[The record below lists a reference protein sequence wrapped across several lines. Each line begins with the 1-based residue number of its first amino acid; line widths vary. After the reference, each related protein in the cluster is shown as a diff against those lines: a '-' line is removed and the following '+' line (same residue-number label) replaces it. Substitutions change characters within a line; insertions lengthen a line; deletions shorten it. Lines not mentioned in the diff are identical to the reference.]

1 MTTYSE
7 KDLLEAVNVG
17 NIREIQQLLDQGISP
32 NAEVDG
38 WTALEKA
45 SVRNQYNVIEIL
57 IEAGVDPNREDEYG
71 LSPLH
76 MSCKDG
82 HVNSADALMKYG
94 ARHDKTDKSGYTPLH
109 HAAKSGQIEIVNILL
124 KKGADPRRVC
134 DQGNTPLH
142 MASSSGHQEVVDI
155 IIASGVDPN
164 KENVKGQ
171 TPLMVATRSGQTDVV
186 RGFLEHKWKTQQQ
199 LAKYL
204 RLHRALAIA
213 ARQGHHDIFGLISQ
227 KLSHVDLHK
236 AMTHCDKKYKK
247 DDTFH
252 KTPLEWA
259 VKNQDK
265 YLISELLRHEHTY
278 HKESKELGLHCLHAQ
293 LTYED
298 SLKPIITQ
306 FTDQYPRTRNDK
318 RLAGIIAVLP
328 LLLTFSLYYYD
339 IVFDG
344 KLTKGYYSC
353 SNLTGASPMIDDNCD
368 DFHRSSF
375 DYSVAFVST
384 VLLMATS
391 LLASLLMVVMSKGFH
406 EMINETRYYMYGRYN
421 KNTDDRSV

>member
-1 MTTYSE
+1 MATDDE
-7 KDLLEAVNVG
+7 INLLGTVDAGRIE
-17 NIREIQQLLDQGISP
+17 EILKLLNKGTSP
-32 NAEVDG
+32 NAVVEG
-38 WTALEKA
+38 WTPLEKA
-45 SVRNQYNVIEIL
+45 SVNKNCDVIKIL
-57 IEAGVDPNREDEYG
+57 IEGGADPNKVDEDG
-71 LSPLH
+71 LTPLH
-76 MSCKDG
+76 LSSKDG
-82 HVNSADALMKYG
+82 HVDSAVVLMKHG
-94 ARHDKTDKSGYTPLH
+94 AKHDIADKSGYTPLH
-109 HAAKSGQIEIVNILL
+109 HAAKSGQCEIVNVLL
-124 KKGADPRRVC
+124 NRAADPRRVC
-134 DQGNTPLH
+134 DKGDTPLH
-142 MASSSGHQEVVDI
+142 LACSSGHKKIVDI
-155 IIASGVDPN
+155 MIARVDPN
-164 KENVKGQ
+164 KENSTGQ
-171 TPLMVATRSGQTDVV
+171 TPLMLATWSGKTDVV
-186 RGFLEHKWKTQQQ
+186 RRFLQHKWKTQC

-213 ARQGHHDIFGLISQ
+213 ARQRHHDIFGLISQ
-227 KLSHVDLHK
+227 ELSLEDLHK
-236 AMTHCDKKYKK
+236 AMTHCEKKHKK
-247 DDTFH
+247 DDTFQ

-265 YLISELLRHEHTY
+265 YLISEILRHEHTY

-318 RLAGIIAVLP
+318 RLAGFIALLP

-344 KLTKGYYSC
+344 VLTKGYYSC
-353 SNLTGASPMIDDNCD
+353 SSLNGASQMVNDNCD
-368 DFHRSSF
+368 DFDRSSG

-406 EMINETRYYMYGRYN
+406 EMIYETRYYMYRKYN
-421 KNTDDRSV
+421 KNTDDR